1 MAGRHLAMSAAR
13 RFSTSSSALQMVKP
27 PVAVYGVEGRY
38 ATALY
43 SAASKQK
50 ALDAV
55 EKDLS
60 AFAAQIQKDK
70 KLQDFLHD
78 PSVNKALKAD
88 GMSAACDKM
97 KMNALS
103 KNLFLAMGENGRY
116 GIIPQVCNSF
126 KTIMAAQRGE
136 VICEVTSAKPLDA
149 AMSKE
154 VEAAIGGL
162 LKSGEKSKISYKV
175 DPSIIGGL
183 VVSVGDKYVD
193 MSIGSKLKKYEAM
206 IKSAA

>member
-1 MAGRHLAMSAAR
+1 VSAGRH
-13 RFSTSSSALQMVKP
+13 FSTSSAALQLVKP

-55 EKDLS
+55 EKDLN

-70 KLQDFLHD
+70 RLQDFLHD
-78 PSVNKALKAD
+78 PSVNKGLKAQ
-88 GMSAACDKM
+88 GMTAACDKM
-97 KMNALS
+97 NMNALS
-103 KNLFLAMGENGRY
+103 KNLFLAMAENGRY

-136 VICEVTSAKPLDA
+136 VICEVTSAKALDA
-149 AMSKE
+149 AMTKE
-154 VEAAIGGL
+154 IEAAIGGF
-162 LKSGEKSKISYKV
+162 LKSGEKSKISFKV

-183 VVSVGDKYVD
+183 VVLVGDKYVD
-193 MSIGSKLKKYEAM
+193 MSMASKIRQYEAI

>member
-1 MAGRHLAMSAAR
+1 MSVAR

-136 VICEVTSAKPLDA
+136 VICEVTSAK
-149 AMSKE
+149 
-154 VEAAIGGL
+154 V
-162 LKSGEKSKISYKV
+162 ISYFILHITSCALTV
-175 DPSIIGGL
+175 ASIL
-183 VVSVGDKYVD
+183 HCLS
-193 MSIGSKLKKYEAM
+193 SP
-206 IKSAA
+206 

>member
-1 MAGRHLAMSAAR
+1 MRLNCC
-13 RFSTSSSALQMVKP
+13 
-27 PVAVYGVEGRY
+27 
-38 ATALY
+38 
-43 SAASKQK
+43 
-50 ALDAV
+50 
-55 EKDLS
+55 
-60 AFAAQIQKDK
+60 I
-70 KLQDFLHD
+70 
-78 PSVNKALKAD
+78 
-88 GMSAACDKM
+88 
-97 KMNALS
+97 
-103 KNLFLAMGENGRY
+103 
-116 GIIPQVCNSF
+116 NSPLPF
-126 KTIMAAQRGE
+126 Q
-136 VICEVTSAKPLDA
+136 PLDA

>member
-1 MAGRHLAMSAAR
+1 MGDVSCPPLLDVVVGTADGQTSGCRVRGRRPLRDGPLLGRFEAESAGCRREGPERVRGADPEGQETAR
-13 RFSTSSSALQMVKP
+13 
-27 PVAVYGVEGRY
+27 
-38 ATALY
+38 
-43 SAASKQK
+43 
-50 ALDAV
+50 
-55 EKDLS
+55 LS
-60 AFAAQIQKDK
+60 
-70 KLQDFLHD
+70 HD

-103 KNLFLAMGENGRY
+103 KILFLAMGENGRY

-183 VVSVGDKYVD
+183 VVSVCDKYVD